1 MQIAHALVCCQTVT
15 IRNYDG
21 LLVEHHPTQAVQ
33 IELTAGTRD
42 GVQIIRVHGPLTIH
56 NFFDFQD
63 LTRQQGETP
72 VLLIDFTDVP
82 YIDSAALGSLVGI
95 HVSRGKAGRKYA
107 LVNVNER
114 IRKMFTVTGVEQFLA
129 IYENAAAAEAALLP

>member
-1 MQIAHALVCCQTVT
+1 M
-15 IRNYDG
+15 
-21 LLVEHHPTQAVQ
+21 EHHPTQNVR
-33 IELTAGTRD
+33 IELSAGTRD
-42 GVQIIRVHGPLTIH
+42 GVQIIRVHGPMTIH

-107 LVNVNER
+107 LVNVNDR
-114 IRKMFTVTGVEQFLA
+114 IQKLFAMTGVEQFLVSYKD
-129 IYENAAAAEAALLP
+129 IVAAETALSS

>member
-1 MQIAHALVCCQTVT
+1 M
-15 IRNYDG
+15 
-21 LLVEHHPTQAVQ
+21 LVEHHPTQDVR
-33 IELTAGTRD
+33 IELSAGTRD
-42 GVQIIRVHGPLTIH
+42 NVQIISVHGPLTIH

-82 YIDSAALGSLVGI
+82 YIDSAALGSLIGI
-95 HVSRGKAGRKYA
+95 HVSRGKTGRKYA

-114 IRKMFTVTGVEQFLA
+114 TKNLFTMTGVEQFFVMHDS
-129 IYENAAAAEAALLP
+129 IAAAEASLSL

>member
-1 MQIAHALVCCQTVT
+1 M
-15 IRNYDG
+15 
-21 LLVEHHPTQAVQ
+21 EHHPTQAVQ

-42 GVQIIRVHGPLTIH
+42 GVQVIRVHGPLTIH

-72 VLLIDFTDVP
+72 VLLINFADVS

-107 LVNVNER
+107 LVNVNDR
-114 IRKMFTVTGVEQFLA
+114 IQKLFAMTGVEQFLVS
-129 IYENAAAAEAALLP
+129 YENAAAAETALFS